1 MARGESQT
9 LLIWTIIFLIL
20 FLIMIVV
27 TFVMRSKLTEA
38 TAKLTDAESQIK
50 QLNGEVS
57 TLKSEGGK
65 FREMIGYA
73 DPAMPMA
80 DIETKFAEHLAAFAP
95 TVPQAGASYM
105 SALQTFSDSY
115 KNQVAEN
122 QTLQKRNMEQT
133 VLLAEQSKKEAA
145 LIADFTAKNVQ
156 LQEDLQ
162 TAQTHFSSEQEKTLA
177 LSKQIEEEK
186 NKVIEDSRTA
196 IAETNR
202 QKAEAV
208 AIQEK
213 TADINMTLTGI
224 VADMESPTPTYTNAE
239 ILWVSRDSTTV
250 RINIGSNHGLRSRM
264 PFSVYGA
271 SENNISVDSS
281 KGKIEVIR
289 VIDGNTAEAR
299 VTEDILVNPIIPGD
313 KIYTPVWKPGQK
325 IRLALSSNLDL
336 DGDEVSDPHKVI
348 ALIQMC
354 GGEVD
359 AYIDDLTGDMINEN
373 GKMVREA
380 FLVGQIG
387 DETRYLVIGDKPNP
401 DASVTLFNTRG
412 QLEKDAKMHG
422 LTEIALKDLLNLM
435 GQRPQAQKVGFGERN
450 RATNNYEMEPEVVTQ
465 RMPGRVFNKYEN
477 PDAEPATTDKPPVSP
492 LFNQRKITSSTGTAS
507 PLFQPRKAPVMDV
520 EKN

>member
-20 FLIMIVV
+20 LLAMIIV

-73 DPAMPMA
+73 DPSMPMTE
-80 DIETKFAEHLAAFAP
+80 IETKFAEHLATFAP
-95 TVPQAGASYM
+95 TVPQEGTSYM
-105 SALQTFSDSY
+105 SALQAFFDSY
-115 KNQVAEN
+115 KSQVAEN
-122 QTLQKRNMEQT
+122 QTLQKRNMDQT
-133 VLLAEQSKKEAA
+133 VLLAEQARKEAA
-145 LIADFTAKNVQ
+145 LIADFTARNTQ
-156 LQEDLQ
+156 MQDDLKV
-162 TAQTHFSSEQEKTLA
+162 AQAHFTSEQDKTRTKSMELVEGNNKIVEDTLVALA
-177 LSKQIEEEK
+177 EVKT
-186 NKVIEDSRTA
+186 R
-196 IAETNR
+196 
-202 QKAEAV
+202 EAAALDLV
-208 AIQEK
+208 GK
-213 TADINMTLTGI
+213 TAGINMKLAGI

-250 RINIGSNHGLRSRM
+250 RINIGLNHGLRSRM

-325 IRLALSSNLDL
+325 IHLALSSNLDL
-336 DGDEVSDPHKVI
+336 DGDEISDPHKVI
-348 ALIQMC
+348 TLIQMC

-380 FLVGQIG
+380 FLVGQVG
-387 DETRYLVIGDKPNP
+387 DETRYLVTGGTPDP
-401 DASVTLFNTRG
+401 DASVSLGLARG
-412 QLEKDAKMHG
+412 QLKRDKEKYG
-422 LTEIALKDLLNLM
+422 LTEISLKDLLNLM
-435 GQRPQAQKVGFGERN
+435 GQRPQSQTVGFGERN
-450 RATNNYEMEPEVVTQ
+450 RATNTYEMEPEVVTQ

-492 LFNQRKITSSTGTAS
+492 LFNQRKITGSTGTAS

-520 EKN
+520 DKN

>member
-20 FLIMIVV
+20 FLIMIVI

-38 TAKLTDAESQIK
+38 TTKLTDAESQIK

-80 DIETKFAEHLAAFAP
+80 DIETKFAENLATFAA
-95 TVPQAGASYM
+95 TVPQQSTSYIG
-105 SALQTFSDSY
+105 ALQAFSDAY
-115 KNQVAEN
+115 KNRVAEN
-122 QTLQKRNMEQT
+122 DRLVKDNTNQSI
-133 VLLAEQSKKEAA
+133 LLAEQAKKEADLVA
-145 LIADFTAKNVQ
+145 NFTAKNVQ

-162 TAQTHFSSEQEKTLA
+162 TAQAHFTSEHEKMLADSKKLVEDNNKIVGDTQVALAEVKTRETAALDLQRKTTDINKTLA
-177 LSKQIEEEK
+177 G
-186 NKVIEDSRTA
+186 V
-196 IAETNR
+196 
-202 QKAEAV
+202 
-208 AIQEK
+208 
-213 TADINMTLTGI
+213 
-224 VADMESPTPTYTNAE
+224 VADMESPIPTYTNAE

-336 DGDEVSDPHKVI
+336 DGDGVSDPHKVI
-348 ALIQMC
+348 TLIQMC
-354 GGEVD
+354 GGEID

-387 DETRYLVIGDKPNP
+387 DETRYLVTGNKPDP

-412 QLEKDAKMHG
+412 QLDKDAKMHG
-422 LTEIALKDLLNLM
+422 LTEITLKDLLNLM

-492 LFNQRKITSSTGTAS
+492 LFNQRKITGSTGTAS